1 MPETSVPPRGQP
13 VKPWAILL
21 AAGQGH
27 RLAAATGGLAKQF
40 LHWQGMPLYWH
51 AAKAMSRSAAVAGI
65 VFVFPPA
72 DYDAH
77 AENLR
82 ALYAA
87 GDLGLPCL
95 TAVGGALRQ
104 DSVRHGLAA
113 LPADVSHVLI
123 HDAARPFV
131 SPALIRKICASLE
144 SGVPGAIPALPVTD
158 TIKTVSHDLVTGTLP
173 RHTLRAVQT
182 PQGFRLELLLQA
194 HSHAEKQKLN
204 VTDDASLLE
213 ELGCEV
219 HVVEGEAANVKITNP
234 EDMDLL
240 RPPHAL
246 PRPCTG
252 MGYDV
257 HRYAPG
263 GRPMRLGGVLIP
275 AGPEV
280 AAHSDGDVLLH
291 ALTDAI
297 LGCAGLGDIGQHF
310 SDKDP
315 RFDNISSA
323 LLLDEALDMV
333 RKKGV
338 QLCHADLTL
347 IAQTPRLAPHRE
359 EIRKNIARLLALPA
373 DCVNLKASTE
383 EGLGFTGRA
392 EGIKAY
398 AVVTAWA
405 GARAAFAPPSFL
417 QRDI

>member
-1 MPETSVPPRGQP
+1 MSDTSVPPRGQP
-13 VKPWAILL
+13 AKPWAILL
-21 AAGQGH
+21 AAGQGS
-27 RLAAATGGLAKQF
+27 RLAAVSGGLAKQF

-51 AAKAMSRSAAVAGI
+51 SARSMSRSAAVAGI

-72 DYDAH
+72 DYAAH
-77 AENLR
+77 AESLR

-87 GDLGLPCL
+87 EDLGLPCL
-95 TAVGGALRQ
+95 TAAGGPLRQ
-104 DSVRHGLAA
+104 DSVRHGLAV
-113 LPADVSHVLI
+113 LPANTRHVLI

-131 SPALIRKICASLE
+131 SPELIRKICASLE
-144 SGVPGAIPALPVTD
+144 SSAPGTIPALPVTD
-158 TIKTVSHDLVTGTLP
+158 TIKTVSHGLVTGTLP
-173 RHTLRAVQT
+173 RHTLMAVQT
-182 PQGFRLELLLQA
+182 PQGFNLDHLLQA
-194 HSHAEKQKLN
+194 HRHAEAQNLN

-213 ELGCEV
+213 ALGYEV
-219 HVVEGEAANVKITNP
+219 RVIEGEAANVKITNP

-240 RPPHAL
+240 QGPPVL

-263 GRPMRLGGVLIP
+263 RPMRLGGVLIP
-275 AGPEV
+275 GGPEV
-280 AAHSDGDVLLH
+280 VAHSDGDVLLH
-291 ALTDAI
+291 ALTDAV

-333 RKKGV
+333 RQKGV
-338 QLCHADLTL
+338 QLCHADLTVV
-347 IAQTPRLAPHRE
+347 AQTPRLAPYRE

-405 GARAAFAPPSFL
+405 GARAAFAPPSSL
-417 QRDI
+417 QRDS

>member
-1 MPETSVPPRGQP
+1 MSDTSVPPRGQP
-13 VKPWAILL
+13 AQPWAILL
-21 AAGQGH
+21 AAGQGS

-40 LHWQGMPLYWH
+40 LHWQGTPLYWH
-51 AAKAMSRSAAVAGI
+51 AARAMSRSGAVAGI
-65 VFVFPPA
+65 VFVFPPDDHA
-72 DYDAH
+72 AH
-77 AENLR
+77 QENLR

-87 GDLGLPCL
+87 EDLGLPCL
-95 TAVGGALRQ
+95 TTAGGPLRQ
-104 DSVRHGLAA
+104 DSVRHGLAV
-113 LPADVSHVLI
+113 LPADTRHVLI

-131 SPALIRKICASLE
+131 SPQLIRAICASLE
-144 SGVPGAIPALPVTD
+144 SGAQGAIPALPVTD
-158 TIKTVSHDLVTGTLP
+158 TIKTVSHGLVTGTLP
-173 RHTLRAVQT
+173 RHTLMAVQT
-182 PQGFRLELLLQA
+182 PQGFDLELLLQA
-194 HSHAEKQKLN
+194 HQHAKTQNLN

-213 ELGCEV
+213 ELGHEV
-219 HVVEGEAANVKITNP
+219 RIVEGEAANVKITNP

-240 RPPHAL
+240 RETPVL

-263 GRPMRLGGVLIP
+263 RSMRLGGVPIP

-291 ALTDAI
+291 ALTDAV

-333 RKKGV
+333 RRKGV
-338 QLCHADLTL
+338 QLCHADLTI
-347 IAQTPRLAPHRE
+347 IAQKPRIAPYRE
-359 EIRKNIARLLALPA
+359 EIRKNIARLLALPT
-373 DCVNLKASTE
+373 DCVNVKGSTE
-383 EGLGFTGRA
+383 EGLGFTGRV

-405 GARAAFAPPSFL
+405 GARAAFAPPSPL

>member
-1 MPETSVPPRGQP
+1 MSDSSVPPRGQP
-13 VKPWAILL
+13 AKPWAILL
-21 AAGQGH
+21 AAGQGS
-27 RLAAATGGLAKQF
+27 RLAAVSGGLAKQF
-40 LHWQGMPLYWH
+40 LHWQDMPLYWH
-51 AAKAMSRSAAVAGI
+51 SARAMSRSAAVAGI

-72 DYDAH
+72 DYAAH
-77 AENLR
+77 AESLR

-87 GDLGLPCL
+87 EDLGLPCL
-95 TAVGGALRQ
+95 TAAGGPLRQ
-104 DSVRHGLAA
+104 DSVRHGLAV
-113 LPADVSHVLI
+113 LPANTRHVLI

-131 SPALIRKICASLE
+131 SPELIRKICASLE
-144 SGVPGAIPALPVTD
+144 SGAQATIPALPVTD
-158 TIKTVSHDLVTGTLP
+158 TIKTVSHGLVTGTLP
-173 RHTLRAVQT
+173 RHTLMAVQT
-182 PQGFRLELLLQA
+182 PQGFSLDHLLQA
-194 HSHAEKQKLN
+194 HRHAEAQNLS

-213 ELGCEV
+213 ALGYEV
-219 HVVEGEAANVKITNP
+219 RVVEGEAANVKITNP

-240 RPPHAL
+240 QGPPAL

-263 GRPMRLGGVLIP
+263 RPMRLGGVLIP
-275 AGPEV
+275 GGPEV
-280 AAHSDGDVLLH
+280 VAHSDGDVLLH
-291 ALTDAI
+291 ALADAV

-333 RKKGV
+333 RQKGV
-338 QLCHADLTL
+338 QPCHADLT
-347 IAQTPRLAPHRE
+347 IVAQTPRLAPYRE

-405 GARAAFAPPSFL
+405 GARAAFAPPSSL
-417 QRDI
+417 QRDS